1 MKNTKKALVAVI
13 AIILSTLFSPLI
25 LENIF
30 LNNIALYI
38 EQRVLGFTSI
48 EALSSTVN
56 SILALLGILLIACSV
71 LINKNK

>member
-1 MKNTKKALVAVI
+1 MKNIKKASIGVT
-13 AIILSTLFSPLI
+13 IITLATLFSPLI

-38 EQRVLGFTSI
+38 EQRVFCFTSI
-48 EALSSTVN
+48 ESLSNVIN
-56 SILALLGILLIACSV
+56 QILALLGILLIIYSV

>member
-1 MKNTKKALVAVI
+1 MKNTKKALIAVI

>member
-1 MKNTKKALVAVI
+1 MKNTRKALVAVI

>member
-1 MKNTKKALVAVI
+1 MNNTKKTLIAVI
-13 AIILSTLFSPLI
+13 AVILTTLFSPLI

-38 EQRVLGFTSI
+38 EQRVFCFTSI
-48 EALSSTVN
+48 EALSSAVN